1 MPPTGKRTCR
11 EARFDVRSRIRLGRR
26 VTCCLSCRPRPPAG
40 NIRRW
45 APCGSPW
52 PHLVE
57 GRYDT
62 SSSCTPLDPAHWTH
76 SIWQCRR
83 NRLCRGWSHPSR
95 HFPALPGTS
104 RIRLPP
110 ALSDGCDGLT
120 VSVSHLHLNSSRSR
134 RTKPALNAFAITF
147 DGRIVPSGHQL
158 NPMTG
163 CTFRLTT
170 PQQTPGDIAELWG
183 RRRGGPGG
191 REFGAVSCR
200 PGLCGGPP

>member
-104 RIRLPP
+104 RHFPDQAAPSFVRRLRRTDGVGLSPP
-110 ALSDGCDGLT
+110 LEQQPLT
-120 VSVSHLHLNSSRSR
+120 AHKAGAQRVRDHLRRPYRPERAPVKPDDRLHLSSDHSP
-134 RTKPALNAFAITF
+134 T
-147 DGRIVPSGHQL
+147 DSG
-158 NPMTG
+158 
-163 CTFRLTT
+163 
-170 PQQTPGDIAELWG
+170 
-183 RRRGGPGG
+183 
-191 REFGAVSCR
+191 
-200 PGLCGGPP
+200 